1 MLKMFGGMIIGSVM
15 TMILAGGFSAADQ
28 VRANVQTLY
37 VDQINGPDGTTTL
50 VLLVVLSIFVSAL
63 TKWRSKPV
71 LQTEKVSKEFC
82 RWP

>member
-1 MLKMFGGMIIGSVM
+1 MLKVFVGMIIGSYM
-15 TMILAGGFSAADQ
+15 SMMLLGGASAADQ

-50 VLLVVLSIFVSAL
+50 VLLVVLSISMAAL

-71 LQTEKVSKEFC
+71 LQTEKVSKEFF

>member
-1 MLKMFGGMIIGSVM
+1 MLKMFVGMIIGSMM
-15 TMILAGGFSAADQ
+15 TMILLGGASVADQ

-50 VLLVVLSIFVSAL
+50 VLLVVLSIFMAAL

-71 LQTEKVSKEFC
+71 LQTEKVSKEFR